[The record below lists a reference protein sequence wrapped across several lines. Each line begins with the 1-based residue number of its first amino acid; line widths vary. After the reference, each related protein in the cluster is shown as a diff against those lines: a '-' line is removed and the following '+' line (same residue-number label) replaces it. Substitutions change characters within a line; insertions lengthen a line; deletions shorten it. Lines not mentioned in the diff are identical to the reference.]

1 MALVLLAVLA
11 LHARDLQQPRT
22 FAIAGVA
29 LALPLLSHLGVTISL
44 VCVLGYLGLIWAI
57 RAEHQRA
64 TGALLVAAILVATLI
79 TLFYYTSFT
88 DILLER
94 FNKPADP
101 AAYDPAVT
109 FSQKLNDQWRLAYK
123 LGIQPLLVTVGA
135 LGAILTAFRA
145 RKWWFA
151 LPRPSLGSLLMAW
164 WGGTLLS
171 LGLLVF
177 ASQGVRWQAFFYPVL
192 CFGTGP
198 ALAQFWPRG
207 RAGRLVAM
215 VIAAVV
221 LLSGLAFWIAQI
233 RTYSP

>member
-1 MALVLLAVLA
+1 MALLLLAVLA
-11 LHARDLQQPRT
+11 LHARDLQQPRV
-22 FAIAGVA
+22 FAIGALA

-57 RAEHQRA
+57 RPEHQRA
-64 TGALLVAAILVATLI
+64 TGALLAAAMLVASLI
-79 TLFYYTSFT
+79 ILFYYTSFT

-94 FNKPADP
+94 FSKPPDP
-101 AAYDPAVT
+101 AAYAPAVT
-109 FSQKLNDQWRLAYK
+109 LAEKLNNQWRLAYK

-135 LGAILTAFRA
+135 IGAILTAFRA
-145 RKWWFA
+145 RGWRYR

-207 RAGRLVAM
+207 RAGRLVARPGSHC
-215 VIAAVV
+215 ATNRP
-221 LLSGLAFWIAQI
+221 SG
-233 RTYSP
+233 S